1 MGSLDFGVRVHRN
14 PCRLAI
20 GGNKH
25 EHAGWYFAAL
35 AATLPCGTAG
45 FIGIYGGYALI
56 NGVGR
61 IFASTTTAAGNDATR
76 LSTALDLVR
85 LIGFVAA
92 AVVTVLLLELS
103 LHRRA
108 ARSAAS
114 LENERRYRRSTLR
127 SWKAS

>member
-14 PCRLAI
+14 PCRTCDR
-20 GGNKH
+20 GNKH
-25 EHAGWYFAAL
+25 EYAGWYFAAL
-35 AATLPCGTAG
+35 AVTLACGTAG

-56 NGVGR
+56 KGVGG

-85 LIGFVAA
+85 VLGFVAA
-92 AVVTVLLLELS
+92 AVVNVLLLELS

-114 LENERRYRRSTLR
+114 LENEQPP
-127 SWKAS
+127 A